1 MDLTAQMGAI
11 QQRYEAILSL
21 LEGQRLVLCV
31 GDWAL
36 LVHQVSSIK
45 SGPRL
50 RGPAPRKRR
59 VSSWLKPANPSY

>member
-1 MDLTAQMGAI
+1 MDLTAQMGAV
-11 QQRYEAILSL
+11 QQRHKAILEL

-45 SGPRL
+45 GGPCL
-50 RGPAPRKRR
+50 HHRGRGLQAG
-59 VSSWLKPANPSY
+59 